1 MNIFEVIDIFDVVY
15 TTRSV
20 NRFDVVVYRFDVF
33 DILTLLYRFE
43 VLNRFELLITFELV
57 SRFELLNILNIST
70 TAMFE
75 VFAIFMLDVRTIF
88 DESKIFEDWLNIFDV

>member
-1 MNIFEVIDIFDVVY
+1 MIDIFDVVY

-33 DILTLLYRFE
+33 DILTLLYRFD

-75 VFAIFMLDVRTIF
+75 VFAIFILDVRTIF
-88 DESKIFEDWLNIFDV
+88 EPSKIFDVILDIFDV